1 MNSKT
6 RLMFNLAY
14 IHNYINDILD
24 MCNELDNN
32 YPVIFTD
39 KKSQYAINMCFVQI
53 GEHCAQIRDNNKS
66 FYDNNE
72 LKLYQIKGMRDRI
85 VHSYGK
91 IDYDIIKESIS
102 KDIPVLKGKI
112 ENIVDEDIPMVVFKL
127 TGDEISDLSYIFM
140 ESLASSVDDLAMMH
154 PDYIK
159 VSYTES

>member
-1 MNSKT
+1 
-6 RLMFNLAY
+6 MFNLAY

-39 KKSQYAINMCFVQI
+39 KKSQYAINMCF
-53 GEHCAQIRDNNKS
+53 AQIRDNNKS

-85 VHSYGK
+85 VHSYGR

-102 KDIPVLKGKI
+102 KDIPVLKEKI
-112 ENIVDEDIPMVVFKL
+112 ENIVDKDIL
-127 TGDEISDLSYIFM
+127 NNQYLLYETEYD
-140 ESLASSVDDLAMMH
+140 
-154 PDYIK
+154 DYIDEK
-159 VSYTES
+159 YDEPEEEQEYMPRM

>member
-53 GEHCAQIRDNNKS
+53 GEHCTQIRDNNKA

-102 KDIPVLKGKI
+102 KDIPVLKEKI
-112 ENIVDEDIPMVVFKL
+112 EDIVDEDILDNPYL
-127 TGDEISDLSYIFM
+127 LYETEYD
-140 ESLASSVDDLAMMH
+140 
-154 PDYIK
+154 DYIDEK
-159 VSYTES
+159 YDEPEEEQEYMPRM

>member
-102 KDIPVLKGKI
+102 KDIPKEK
-112 ENIVDEDIPMVVFKL
+112 
-127 TGDEISDLSYIFM
+127 
-140 ESLASSVDDLAMMH
+140 
-154 PDYIK
+154 
-159 VSYTES
+159 

>member
-39 KKSQYAINMCFVQI
+39 KKSQYAINMCFV
-53 GEHCAQIRDNNKS
+53 QIRDNNKS

-112 ENIVDEDIPMVVFKL
+112 ENIVDEDILDNPYL
-127 TGDEISDLSYIFM
+127 LYETEYD
-140 ESLASSVDDLAMMH
+140 
-154 PDYIK
+154 DYIDEK
-159 VSYTES
+159 YNAPENSYEYTPKF

>member
-32 YPVIFTD
+32 YPIIFTD

-112 ENIVDEDIPMVVFKL
+112 ENIVDEDILDNPYL
-127 TGDEISDLSYIFM
+127 LYETEYD
-140 ESLASSVDDLAMMH
+140 
-154 PDYIK
+154 DYIDEK
-159 VSYTES
+159 YNAPENSYEYTPKF

>member
-53 GEHCAQIRDNNKS
+53 GEHCAQIRDNKKS

-112 ENIVDEDIPMVVFKL
+112 ENIVDEDILDNPYL
-127 TGDEISDLSYIFM
+127 LYETEYD
-140 ESLASSVDDLAMMH
+140 
-154 PDYIK
+154 DYIDEK
-159 VSYTES
+159 YNAPENSYEYTPKF